1 MDVSIIIVNYNTE
14 KHLRRCLKSFF
25 NFIYKIDIEVIV
37 VDNNS
42 NSKEI
47 FNFPKLF
54 SKVKF
59 IFKNKNL
66 GFGAA
71 SNLGFKNSSG
81 KYIAF
86 VNPDIEFISN
96 CFDTIFEYMESHD
109 NLGFCSGLLT
119 DKCDNL
125 IYSYNN
131 FPYIYWEFLEAKGRD
146 TDYRINK
153 LLSRSEIQY
162 SNQPFEVDWFNGAFI
177 VTSSEVLREIG
188 GFDDKNFFLYYE
200 DVDIHLRA
208 KNIGKINIC
217 IPSVRVRHYE
227 RSSVRSF
234 EGENFYYLHMH
245 RSKMLYYY
253 KNATFFARNLIR
265 LMHLLGFSF
274 RAFVLPFRRKFKKKK
289 FQKFYQYVMLIKI
302 YFSFKSQI
310 LKMHDIPQNFIL
322 KYINKKGLNKFVK
335 DEFWEK
341 V

>member
-1 MDVSIIIVNYNTE
+1 MDVSIIVVNYNTE
-14 KHLRRCLKSFF
+14 KHLKRCLKSIF
-25 NFIYKIDIEVIV
+25 NFIYEIDIEVIV

-47 FNFPKLF
+47 FDFPKLF
-54 SKVKF
+54 SKVRF

-71 SNLGFKNSSG
+71 CNLGFENSSG

-86 VNPDIEFISN
+86 VNPDIEFLSN
-96 CFDTIFEYMESHD
+96 YFDTIFEYMESHD

-119 DKCDNL
+119 DERDKI
-125 IYSYNN
+125 IYSYND
-131 FPYIYWEFLEAKGRD
+131 FPGIYWEFLEARGSG
-146 TDYRINK
+146 TDSRIEQLLNREEIKFTNK
-153 LLSRSEIQY
+153 S
-162 SNQPFEVDWFNGAFI
+162 FEVDWFNGAFMI
-177 VTSSEVLREIG
+177 TSRKVMKDIN
-188 GFDDKNFFLYYE
+188 GFDDRNFFLYYE
-200 DVDIHLRA
+200 DVDIHLKA
-208 KNIGKINIC
+208 KNLGKKNVC
-217 IPSVRVRHYE
+217 IPSIKVRHYG

-234 EGENFYYLHMH
+234 EGENLYYLHMH

-253 KNATFFARNLIR
+253 KNATFLTRNFIR
-265 LMHLLGFSF
+265 LLHMWGFLF
-274 RAFVLPFRRKFKKKK
+274 RAFVLPFRRKFKQKK

-322 KYINKKGLNKFVK
+322 RYIDKKGLNKFVL